1 MDRGDAGVIAR
12 TISRQFQIAKDRRWD
27 RTYWAIDLHGT
38 VIKPNYRDDELPTD
52 YYPHAL
58 EGMQMLSGR
67 SDVRL
72 IMYTCS
78 WPAEIERYV
87 EKFKRDGILFNH
99 INANSEVKSE
109 GYGHYEDK
117 PYFNVLLDDKAGFD
131 PDTHWEDIL
140 QTMPGIPLL

>member
-1 MDRGDAGVIAR
+1 MITR
-12 TISRQFQIAKDRRWD
+12 TITRQFQIAKERGWD

-52 YYPHAL
+52 FYDHAL
-58 EGMQMLSGR
+58 ESMRLLTDR

-78 WPAEIERYV
+78 WPEEIERYV
-87 EKFKRDGILFNH
+87 TKFKAEGVHFDH
-99 INANSEVKSE
+99 INKNPEVESK

-117 PYFNVLLDDKAGFD
+117 PYFNILLDDKAMFD
-131 PDTHWEDIL
+131 PDVHWQEIL
-140 QTMPGIPLL
+140 RAMPDIPLL